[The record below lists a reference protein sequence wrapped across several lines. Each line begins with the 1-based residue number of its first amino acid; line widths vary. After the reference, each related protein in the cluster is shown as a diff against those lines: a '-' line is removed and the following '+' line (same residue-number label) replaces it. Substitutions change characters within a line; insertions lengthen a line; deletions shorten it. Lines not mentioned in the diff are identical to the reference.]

1 MLFILSAWIILRN
14 FVLINTEAKCIYK
27 SHYSNELPAILVLTS
42 WKVSKHCRK
51 PHYRNVVVD
60 TFRQKHLKC
69 WLACAS
75 PADLRPLKKGRW
87 VSWLFKWLQRISNNS
102 KLLWLEL
109 CLVIWSCEAT
119 KRSMFAKLIAI
130 PFYFKVSILIKETQD
145 FISKVF
151 QKLLNPFDMT
161 RPSMKMRCKKQQN
174 LTEFIGKFSRK
185 VSFSVRFN
193 VQ

>member
-1 MLFILSAWIILRN
+1 MYLQIPLQQWVASNLSVDQL
-14 FVLINTEAKCIYK
+14 KG
-27 SHYSNELPAILVLTS
+27 
-42 WKVSKHCRK
+42 KHCRK

-60 TFRQKHLKC
+60 TFGQKHLKC

-75 PADLRPLKKGRW
+75 PADLRPLKKRNW
-87 VSWLFKWLQRISNNS
+87 VSWLKWSQTIPNYFYWCIESP
-102 KLLWLEL
+102 LEL
-109 CLVIWSCEAT
+109 YLVIWSCEAT